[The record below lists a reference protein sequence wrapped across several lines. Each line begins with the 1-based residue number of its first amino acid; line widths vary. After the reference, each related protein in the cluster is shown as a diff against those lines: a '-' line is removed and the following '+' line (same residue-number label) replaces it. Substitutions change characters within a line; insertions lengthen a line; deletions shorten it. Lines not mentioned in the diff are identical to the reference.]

1 MKLPRVLIVIILLGL
16 ITGAALTQNRQPVRR
31 DINLPNRTTQP
42 PFSDAVLVGNT
53 LYLSGRL
60 GTDPKTGK
68 VPDDVEQ
75 EIRLMI
81 DSVKATLAEA
91 NMTMDNLVSVQIF
104 CSDLSLYDKFN
115 GIYRSYF
122 NKQLPARAFIG
133 SGTLLRGA
141 HFEMQG
147 IAAK

>member
-1 MKLPRVLIVIILLGL
+1 MKTSRLLIAVILLGL
-16 ITGAALTQNRQPVRR
+16 ITGAALTQNRQPARR
-31 DINLPNRTTQP
+31 DINLPGHNTQA

-75 EIRLMI
+75 EIRLILDGM
-81 DSVKATLAEA
+81 KATLAEA
-91 NMTMDNLVSVQIF
+91 NLTMDNLVSVQIF
-104 CSDLSLYDKFN
+104 CSDLSFYDKFN
-115 GIYRSYF
+115 TLYRSYF

-141 HFEMQG
+141 HFEMMG

>member
-1 MKLPRVLIVIILLGL
+1 MKTYHMLAVIILIGL
-16 ITGAALTQNRQPVRR
+16 VTGAALTQTSQPARR
-31 DINLPNRTTQP
+31 DVNLPGRNAQA

-75 EIRLMI
+75 EIRLI
-81 DSVKATLAEA
+81 LDGVKTTLAEA
-91 NMTMDNLVSVQIF
+91 NMTMDHLVSVQIF

-115 GIYRSYF
+115 PIYRSYF

-141 HFEMQG
+141 HFEIIG